1 MASPFSWP
9 VLVPCALRAP
19 APVNLGVSPHMTL
32 SRRLDA
38 ILAVAAALVLPTVV
52 LLAGDPLYAGLW
64 YYLAVPAV
72 ALGIGAAFHAKPLF
86 LLGTS
91 LAVATTLLTYMSINW
106 SAERP
111 EGLLAL
117 GHLTSLPGAAIGIVL
132 ALLVARRIQTP
143 ALILLAAFSGLL
155 TGFFV
160 NQLVVCN
167 TVMWCGPLSL
177 PV

>member
-1 MASPFSWP
+1 
-9 VLVPCALRAP
+9 
-19 APVNLGVSPHMTL
+19 
-32 SRRLDA
+32 
-38 ILAVAAALVLPTVV
+38 
-52 LLAGDPLYAGLW
+52 
-64 YYLAVPAV
+64 
-72 ALGIGAAFHAKPLF
+72 
-86 LLGTS
+86 
-91 LAVATTLLTYMSINW
+91 MSINW